1 MKCQISAQVLY
12 YVISQYNKKSF
23 IYLLY
28 PCLYFLFPQKTRDTF
43 LHPALW
49 LNYFVTFTVVL
60 YTAFPDFTVITA
72 LPVFIPFTLPFAS
85 TVAIFLLELV

>member
-23 IYLLY
+23 IYCILAY
-28 PCLYFLFPQKTRDTF
+28 TFYSRKKTRDTF

>member
-1 MKCQISAQVLY
+1 M
-12 YVISQYNKKSF
+12 SF
-23 IYLLY
+23 LSITKNLLFSVSLLILSI
-28 PCLYFLFPQKTRDTF
+28 PAKTRDTF